1 MNNKYLTKIAETDR
15 ISDKLRDPDYMRA
28 GAKAGFYST
37 VGAGLGHA
45 ASMAV
50 RAKPGSVINGLLVGT
65 GAGLGLSSGIKSSLK
80 SQTREQQ
87 VHDIKTQGAEQR
99 NEMHNL
105 KIKALQKHAQEY
117 VGHNQAK
124 KDAINLGVIAT
135 LGGLGNYAAHKMLPT
150 ATKFLPKI
158 GTGAMVAGLGTGIS
172 LAADY
177 VGIKA
182 NHAINKR
189 IDKK

>member
-1 MNNKYLTKIAETDR
+1 MNNKYITKIAETNR

-28 GAKAGFYST
+28 GAKAGFYGL
-37 VGAGLGHA
+37 VGNGLGHA
-45 ASMAV
+45 ASAAV
-50 RAKPGSVINGLLVGT
+50 KAKSGSVAKGLLVGMGT
-65 GAGLGLSSGIKSSLK
+65 GLGLSSGLKSSFK
-80 SQTREQQ
+80 NQTREQQ

-105 KIKALQKHAQEY
+105 KVKALQKHAQERDPNI
-117 VGHNQAK
+117 VK
-124 KDAINLGVIAT
+124 KDAVNLGVIAG
-135 LGGLGNYAAHKMLPT
+135 LGGLGTYASHRMLP
-150 ATKFLPKI
+150 AASKMFPKLK
-158 GTGAMVAGLGTGIS
+158 TGAIVGGLGTGIG

-177 VGIKA
+177 IGIKA